1 MAKVCVAFRSF
12 RAEGFSLRNFNGGDA
27 VFFVGTAT
35 FLLLLR
41 LLLNPLSDIKDI
53 IFFFLNF
60 QKCNSSMLQAVK
72 SLAQEISPIVV
83 MLIVL
88 LCIPC
93 LV

>member
-41 LLLNPLSDIKDI
+41 LLLNPFSDIKDI
-53 IFFFLNF
+53 IFFFALP
-60 QKCNSSMLQAVK
+60 SK
-72 SLAQEISPIVV
+72 SLPRSSGADPVRGCCCNHNTIVHR
-83 MLIVL
+83 
-88 LCIPC
+88 
-93 LV
+93 